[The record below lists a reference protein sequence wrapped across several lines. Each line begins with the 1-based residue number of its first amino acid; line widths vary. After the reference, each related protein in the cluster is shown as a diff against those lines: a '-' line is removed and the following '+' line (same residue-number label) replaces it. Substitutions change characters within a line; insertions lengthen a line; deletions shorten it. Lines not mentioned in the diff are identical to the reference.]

1 MNVLKHVIQLR
12 TPATIKHNPNVTV
25 PLDIQ
30 LLILQE
36 AKVYLIQNNLKALG
50 RKTVFAVGTGITQ
63 QGSSDINGEI
73 GLCHCISAVASKY
86 RDKFKLQEWHH
97 ARRMITVFNIENAIR
112 FGKARVG
119 YSYWWEETL
128 PYKNKPRRNVKPR
141 LMFLEWC
148 IRQTKNDMEK
158 ERKLLNSY
166 LNGSKKT
173 K

>member
-1 MNVLKHVIQLR
+1 MNVLNHIIKLR
-12 TPATIKHNPNVTV
+12 TPATVKHNPNVTV

-36 AKVYLIQNNLKALG
+36 AKICLIQGDIQVSELSGRAAKNTSIKDGEVGLCYCILIAALKFKG
-50 RKTVFAVGTGITQ
+50 QFGITVW
-63 QGSSDINGEI
+63 SNARNI
-73 GLCHCISAVASKY
+73 IS
-86 RDKFKLQEWHH
+86 
-97 ARRMITVFNIENAIR
+97 VFNIENAIR
-112 FGKARVG
+112 FGKARTG
-119 YSYWWEETL
+119 NSYWWEEKL

-166 LNGSKKT
+166 LNGNKKT
-173 K
+173 E